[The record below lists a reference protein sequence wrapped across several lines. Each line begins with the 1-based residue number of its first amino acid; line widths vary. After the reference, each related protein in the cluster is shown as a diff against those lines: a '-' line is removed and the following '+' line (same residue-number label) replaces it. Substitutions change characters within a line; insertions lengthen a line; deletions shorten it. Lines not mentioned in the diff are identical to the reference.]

1 MINDKGLRNY
11 RNLLYYFEKRI
22 AVHFSLENGEWHN
35 GTVLDV
41 SKEKLTLV
49 LMEFKKGELPF
60 LLEDIKEDSI
70 KPCIYISKEIRE

>member
-11 RNLLYYFEKRI
+11 RNFLYYFEKRI
-22 AVHFSLENGEWHN
+22 AVHFSLENEEWHN
-35 GTVLDV
+35 GTVIDINE
-41 SKEKLTLV
+41 KKLTLV

-70 KPCIYISKEIRE
+70 KPFIYKPREEEE